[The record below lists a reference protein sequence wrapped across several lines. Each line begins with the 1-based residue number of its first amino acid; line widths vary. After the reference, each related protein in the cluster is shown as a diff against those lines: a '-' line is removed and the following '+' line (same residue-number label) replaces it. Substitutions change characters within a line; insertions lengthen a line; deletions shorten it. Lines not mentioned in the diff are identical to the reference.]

1 MSGPERTPFAVLFL
15 DLDQL
20 KRVNDSLGHASGD
33 EVLIAV
39 AEKLSAFCARAAR
52 STTRL
57 ALLATAAMNS

>member
-1 MSGPERTPFAVLFL
+1 MLFL

-39 AEKLSAFCARAAR
+39 AEKLGSFCAAHQPRTNA
-52 STTRL
+52 
-57 ALLATAAMNS
+57 